1 MISKAPTLTACINGD
16 TPEATSSEGGL
27 TVMRHEGIRSQ
38 KGYTLV
44 ELLVVVAVIGIMAFI
59 AVPWMLS
66 YIPGATVNYAA
77 REVQGSL
84 NRAKL
89 LAVSTRQLICV
100 KPAAGGYQF
109 WTGVTATCGGGAPL
123 TGQPVTGSNAQGT
136 FTLANSISVTLV
148 TTNPVFNQF
157 GMATQ
162 GGQFRVT
169 GTSNLQQTV
178 SVQPSGRVTIP

>member
-1 MISKAPTLTACINGD
+1 
-16 TPEATSSEGGL
+16 
-27 TVMRHEGIRSQ
+27 MRQFGVRSQ
-38 KGYTLV
+38 KGYTLT
-44 ELLVVVAVIGIMAFI
+44 ELLVVIAIIAIMAFI
-59 AVPWMLS
+59 AVPWMLT
-66 YIPGATVNYAA
+66 YLPGASVNYAA
-77 REVQGSL
+77 REIQGGL

-89 LAVSTRQLICV
+89 MAVSTRQLVCV

-109 WTGVTATCGGGAPL
+109 WTGVTQTCGGGAAL
-123 TGQPVTGSNAQGT
+123 PVTGSNAQGT

-169 GTSNLQQTV
+169 GTGNLQQTV
-178 SVQPSGRVTIP
+178 TVQTSGRVMIP

>member
-1 MISKAPTLTACINGD
+1 MIRKAPILTACINGD
-16 TPEATSSEGGL
+16 TPGAKQGKGGL
-27 TVMRHEGIRSQ
+27 TDMRHEGVRSQ
-38 KGYTLV
+38 KGYTLA

-89 LAVSTRQLICV
+89 LAVSTRQLVCV

-109 WTGVTATCGGGAPL
+109 WTGVTATCGGGAAL
-123 TGQPVTGSNAQGT
+123 PVTGSNAQGT

-178 SVQPSGRVTIP
+178 SVQASGRVTIP